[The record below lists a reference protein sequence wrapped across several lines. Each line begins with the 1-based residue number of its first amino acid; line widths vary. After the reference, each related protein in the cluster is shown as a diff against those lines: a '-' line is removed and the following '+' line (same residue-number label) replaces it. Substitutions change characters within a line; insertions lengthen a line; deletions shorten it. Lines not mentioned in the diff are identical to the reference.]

1 MKEIEV
7 SEKKRIED
15 ILGTFSD
22 PNFVFEEGAHVYKYR
37 DIQFDSVTT
46 LLKKFKEPFNRDYWI
61 KEKARQ
67 RGVDPSVIAN
77 EWTEAGNKA
86 TKLGSKVHKWIE
98 DFWSGENPELPEDP
112 DLLERVNKFKE
123 IYESKFRNLIPLKSE
138 LKIFSK
144 KWRIAGTIDQ
154 PFLMWDESRNKMIF
168 IIGDWKTNKE
178 FKSDD
183 HPKGR
188 YKKLLRPFN
197 TLYENHHN
205 EYSIQISMYRLIL
218 EEELGIE
225 TESGFLVHIG
235 PEEPARIYPAKD
247 LRGPLKMYLDQNR
260 TGIDLTED
268 TSAFTKIVEKKNP
281 NDIDIF
287 DIG

>member
-1 MKEIEV
+1 MNEIIEL
-7 SEKKRIED
+7 EKSRIERE
-15 ILGTFSD
+15 ISKFSD
-22 PNFVFEEGAHVYKYR
+22 PNFVFEEGSHTYRYR

-46 LLKKFKEPFNRDYWI
+46 FLKKFKEPFNRDYWI

-67 RGVDPSVIAN
+67 RGVDPSVIEN

-86 TKLGSKVHKWIE
+86 TSLGSRVHKWIE
-98 DFWSGENPELPEDP
+98 DFWSGENPELPEDA
-112 DLLERVNKFKE
+112 DFLERVNKFKS
-123 IYESKFRNLIPLKSE
+123 IYELKFKNLIPLKSE
-138 LKIFSK
+138 LKIFSR

-154 PFLMWDESRNKMIF
+154 PFLMWDSSRNKMIF

-178 FKSDD
+178 FKHDE

-205 EYSIQISMYRLIL
+205 EYSIQISLYRLIL

-247 LRGPLKMYLDQNR
+247 LRGTLKMYLDQNR
-260 TGIDLTED
+260 LEPDSTIE
-268 TSAFTKIVEKKNP
+268 TSTLPQMPPKKDP